1 MRETLLSF
9 LSDSVERKDETA
21 IVHWRGLRTRRWSYL
36 QLAEKSFQF
45 ARELEARGI
54 VKGDR
59 VMIWAGNSPEWVV
72 AFFGCLLRGVV
83 AVPLDKSNTTEF
95 VSRVQNQVGAK
106 FLLAGDEVDL
116 GLPFSPIDSL
126 SDLISHHSSSP
137 YDASNIQGN
146 DLAEIIFTSGT
157 TSEPKGVCLTH
168 KNFLASLTPLEKE
181 IDRYRRWE
189 RFFHPLRF
197 LSLLPLS
204 HVFGQYMGI
213 FVPQLLG
220 GVVYFR
226 DSLAATEIIRT
237 VKKARISV
245 VCAFPRLLDSLR
257 EAIEAGY
264 AKHGDEE
271 YLKRELT
278 RAEKE
283 HPLRRWSTFS
293 HVHARFGFKFWAFIS
308 GGATLN
314 EETERFWRALGF
326 AVIQGYGMT
335 ESASIISM
343 PHPFKLGPG
352 SIGKPLPG
360 QEMKLSDE
368 GEILVR
374 GDNISPGFWGDEAKS
389 LTDEDHWLHTG
400 DIGEQDSEGYVFFR
414 GRQKDVIVTAS
425 GMNIYPEDL
434 EAALER
440 QPEVRASSVIKSEGV
455 KGPEPLAVII
465 LRDPES
471 DPETVIRHANEMLAQ
486 HQQIRRWT
494 IWPEMDFPRTSTTG
508 KVLKRLVAESINDKQ
523 KKEFVQP
530 STGILEQ
537 LERIISRDRGEM
549 ALSRSLSSALNLDSL
564 GRVELLSA
572 LEDRY
577 HVELDESAI
586 TDSTTVGDIQ
596 KMVTTG
602 SGAAPDVHYPYPEWP
617 LYAPATWVRFAVYY
631 LIIFPLTRLL
641 CPMKISGRKHFH
653 EFEGPALIVSNHVTA
668 VDPALILFALP
679 PKWRNR
685 VAIAMLGEFLRQW
698 SQPPPGTGLFKSLR
712 WRIQYLLVVMLF
724 NVFPLP
730 QQTGF
735 RRSFAFA
742 GEAMDRGY
750 NVLVFPEGR
759 RTEDGE
765 IRTFLSGVGLMVKQL
780 NVPVIPLR
788 IDGLFELKQKGRHR
802 ARRGDVTVT
811 IGSPIKFDTD
821 IEPSKIAFEL
831 ERAIK
836 LS

>member
-9 LSDSVERKDETA
+9 LSDNVERRDETA
-21 IVHWRGLRTRRWSYL
+21 IVHWRGLRIARLSYL
-36 QLAEKSFQF
+36 ELAEKSFQF

-54 VKGDR
+54 VKGER
-59 VMIWAGNSPEWVV
+59 VLIWAGNSPEWIV

-83 AVPLDKSNTTEF
+83 VVPLDKSNTTDF
-95 VSRVQNQVGAK
+95 VRRVQNQVGAK
-106 FLLAGDEVDL
+106 LLLAPDDVHLDI
-116 GLPFSPIDSL
+116 PFFPLDSL
-126 SDLISHHSSSP
+126 SNLISHHSSSP
-137 YDASNIQGN
+137 YDASNIRGT
-146 DLAEIIFTSGT
+146 DLAEVIFTSGT

-168 KNFLASLTPLEKE
+168 KNFLASLTPLENE

-204 HVFGQYMGI
+204 HVFGQYMGM

-237 VKKARISV
+237 VRKERISV

-257 EAIEAGY
+257 EMIEADY
-264 AKHGDEE
+264 AKQGEAGFF
-271 YLKRELT
+271 KRALS

-283 HPLRRWSTFS
+283 HPLRRWLTFS
-293 HVHARFGFKFWAFIS
+293 RVHRRFGFKFWAFIS

-335 ESASIISM
+335 ESASIISI

-360 QEMKLSDE
+360 QEMKLSDN

-374 GDNISPGFWGDEAKS
+374 GDNISSGFWGDEAKS
-389 LTDEDHWLHTG
+389 LTDEDRWLHTG
-400 DIGEQDSEGYVFFR
+400 DIGEQDSEGYVYFR

-471 DPETVIRHANEMLAQ
+471 DPETIVRHANETLAQ

-494 IWPEMDFPRTSTTG
+494 IWPEMDFPRTLTTG
-508 KVLKRLVAESINDKQ
+508 KVIKRLIAERINEKE
-523 KKEFVQP
+523 KKELVEP
-530 STGILEQ
+530 STGILEH
-537 LERIISRDRGEM
+537 LESLINRDRPEL
-549 ALSRSLSSALNLDSL
+549 ALNRSLASAMNLDSL

-577 HVELDESAI
+577 QVELDESAI

-596 KMVTTG
+596 KMVTAG
-602 SGAAPDVHYPYPEWP
+602 SGAAQNLRYPYPEWP
-617 LYAPATWVRFAVYY
+617 LYAPATWIRFAVYY

-641 CPMKISGRKHFH
+641 CPMRITGIEHFDQLQ
-653 EFEGPALIVSNHVTA
+653 GPALIVSNHVTA
-668 VDPALILFALP
+668 VDPALILYALP
-679 PKWRNR
+679 RKWRNR
-685 VAIAMLGEFLRQW
+685 VAVAMLGEFLRDW
-698 SQPPPGTGLFKSLR
+698 SHPAPGTRFLKSLR
-712 WRIQYLLVVMLF
+712 WRIQYLLVVLLF

-730 QQTGF
+730 QQSGF

-742 GEAMDRGY
+742 GDAMDRGY
-750 NVLVFPEGR
+750 NVLLFPEGR
-759 RTEDGE
+759 RTEDGQMK
-765 IRTFLSGVGLMVKQL
+765 TFLSGVGLLVKQL
-780 NVPVIPLR
+780 NVPVIPVR
-788 IDGLFELKQKGRHR
+788 IDGLFELKQKGKHK
-802 ARRGDVTVT
+802 ARRGDVTVS
-811 IGSPIKFDTD
+811 IGSSMKFDTD
-821 IEPSKIAFEL
+821 IEPSKIALEL
-831 ERAIK
+831 EQAVR